1 MLLACLSLVLL
12 TGCSQKSKLK
22 LAIELADKQCPMDMG
37 TVGEISGITFDGT
50 DVIYNMLMNED
61 YLDLNALEKNP
72 DAMKSAVTAMFKNP
86 KGEIKTMLEMVV
98 DTKSGIKFIYKGK
111 TTGKE
116 VECYLGTEDLNNILN
131 QNLTEEESDKHKL
144 EELVNVTNVSCP
156 MDVDEA
162 TTLDKLTIESDKVV
176 YNYTIDEAKVDMAT
190 MRNNE
195 AQMKQAI
202 KGSLNV
208 SESSLRLFLE
218 ACVKDNKGL
227 SYRYVGGTSGES
239 AEYIFTVA
247 ELKALL

>member
-1 MLLACLSLVLL
+1 M
-12 TGCSQKSKLK
+12 
-22 LAIELADKQCPMDMG
+22 
-37 TVGEISGITFDGT
+37 
-50 DVIYNMLMNED
+50 
-61 YLDLNALEKNP
+61 
-72 DAMKSAVTAMFKNP
+72 
-86 KGEIKTMLEMVV
+86 
-98 DTKSGIKFIYKGK
+98 
-111 TTGKE
+111 
-116 VECYLGTEDLNNILN
+116 GTEDLNNILN

-162 TTLDKLTIESDKVV
+162 TTLDKLTIEPDKVV

-227 SYRYVGGTSGES
+227 FYRYVGGTSGES